1 MENQYTKVLKDYKIR
16 LSSVIHLSMWR
27 RGFSSTAK
35 DTLVLTTDNEADPI
49 SWKGAATDIYD
60 LIDEVA
66 RPAGL
71 QFRVEIR
78 NPEMMYQDRS
88 SGVTPGSNIHRALL
102 AVQPLVEAEVVKIIP
117 LHMRRVVSYRMR
129 GLEDQLPSHKPT
141 VMVLVEPNS
150 HHCWHIVEAQ
160 IEAAIN
166 SVKSHDIKI
175 CLEFGTSLLCPSV
188 TQDVEPSRPIALE
201 IMPEIARNGAS
212 IGPQMTMDAGSLG
225 VWVWFQ
231 PKGNSERTPCFLTC
245 YNVIASGEG
254 DPERR
259 KRNDIEG
266 IGLKEAVGPNPIK
279 VDYPAPFDAAVTK
292 KDFESKI
299 EKGDD
304 LDKANTR
311 SLEIFNQY
319 MSENGIGRVE

>member
-1 MENQYTKVLKDYKIR
+1 
-16 LSSVIHLSMWR
+16 
-27 RGFSSTAK
+27 
-35 DTLVLTTDNEADPI
+35 
-49 SWKGAATDIYD
+49 
-60 LIDEVA
+60 
-66 RPAGL
+66 
-71 QFRVEIR
+71 
-78 NPEMMYQDRS
+78 
-88 SGVTPGSNIHRALL
+88 
-102 AVQPLVEAEVVKIIP
+102 
-117 LHMRRVVSYRMR
+117 
-129 GLEDQLPSHKPT
+129 
-141 VMVLVEPNS
+141 
-150 HHCWHIVEAQ
+150 
-160 IEAAIN
+160 
-166 SVKSHDIKI
+166 
-175 CLEFGTSLLCPSV
+175 
-188 TQDVEPSRPIALE
+188 
-201 IMPEIARNGAS
+201 MPEIARNGAS

-319 MSENGIGRVE
+319 MSENGIGRVEYASGVRKKQDDRRMDWALVVINNPKMFGQNSLPLQVWRPEELFNARLGQPKWSENQIVSKIAPPKEGDWVAKSGRTTQARAGEVIAMKAKVTFSSHQLETSEIQVLNAMTGVPFAKDGDSGSIVVNYKGEWIGIVMAIDMHDEVTYIMSAKDIMDDIEKQTNGGTISLA